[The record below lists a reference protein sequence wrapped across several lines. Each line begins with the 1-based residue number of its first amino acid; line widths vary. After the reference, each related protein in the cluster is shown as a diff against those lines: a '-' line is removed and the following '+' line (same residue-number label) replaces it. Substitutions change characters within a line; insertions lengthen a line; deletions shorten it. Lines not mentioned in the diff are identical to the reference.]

1 MTSIY
6 IDDWPVG
13 HDFRTPEDRRV
24 LVTILQEF
32 FPERDFPL
40 LFRSFEYEY
49 EYEVKRLRSRGNL
62 SNFSILL
69 QKQKNLTKQIHEKYT
84 DPAMKARI
92 TTRID
97 TIDSILSKLTRPV
110 KGLLQQQGA
119 EINAFQEDKVYL
131 EIGLNAKES
140 VRQQNPVPQLELLV
154 IHNDY
159 SEDGNLNVFNSVI
172 NSIDFSGVAFNPNRG
187 YSPTYSSRHYSFTE
201 YYRNNVED
209 NSTVL
214 QTVYELTYEIYVE
227 LIERLNPV
235 GVRSLNYPRGD
246 VK

>member
-13 HDFRTPEDRRV
+13 GDFTTEEDGRV

-32 FPERDFPL
+32 FPEREFPL

-49 EYEVKRLRSRGNL
+49 EVKILRSRGNL

-69 QKQKNLTKQIHEKYT
+69 QKQTNLTKQIHEKYT
-84 DPAMKARI
+84 DPAMKAKL

-110 KGLLQQQGA
+110 KGLTQQQGA
-119 EINAFQEDKVYL
+119 EINAFQEDNLYL
-131 EIGLNAKES
+131 EIGLNARES
-140 VRQQNPVPQLELLV
+140 IRQQNPASQLELLV
-154 IHNDY
+154 IHNVIGD
-159 SEDGNLNVFNSVI
+159 DDGAGNLYD
-172 NSIDFSGVAFNPNRG
+172 SIDFSGVAFNPNRG
-187 YSPTYSSRHYSFTE
+187 YSPTYGSRPRSFTE

>member
-13 HDFRTPEDRRV
+13 HDFTTEEDGRV

-49 EYEVKRLRSRGNL
+49 EVKILRSRGTYL
-62 SNFSILL
+62 TYFSTLL

-84 DPAMKARI
+84 DPAMKAKL
-92 TTRID
+92 TTRIN

-110 KGLLQQQGA
+110 KGITQQRGA
-119 EINAFQEDKVYL
+119 EINAFQEDNLYL
-131 EIGLNAKES
+131 EIGLNARES
-140 VRQQNPVPQLELLV
+140 IRQQNPVPQLELLV
-154 IHNDY
+154 IHN
-159 SEDGNLNVFNSVI
+159 VI
-172 NSIDFSGVAFNPNRG
+172 GEEGVYDSIDFSGVAFNPNRG
-187 YSPTYSSRHYSFTE
+187 YSPTYGSRLYSFTE

-214 QTVYELTYEIYVE
+214 QTVYDLTYETYVE

>member
-13 HDFRTPEDRRV
+13 HDFRTEEDGRV

-32 FPERDFPL
+32 FPEREFPL

-49 EYEVKRLRSRGNL
+49 EVKISRQWGNVERDL
-62 SNFSILL
+62 SLM
-69 QKQKNLTKQIHEKYT
+69 QRQKNLTKQIHEKYT
-84 DPAMKARI
+84 DPAMKAKI

-97 TIDSILSKLTRPV
+97 TINSILSKLTRPV
-110 KGLLQQQGA
+110 KGIVQQQGT
-119 EINAFQEDKVYL
+119 EINAFQEDNLYL
-131 EIGLNAKES
+131 EIGLNAREYI
-140 VRQQNPVPQLELLV
+140 RQQNPVPQLELLV
-154 IHNDY
+154 IHN
-159 SEDGNLNVFNSVI
+159 VI
-172 NSIDFSGVAFNPNRG
+172 GEEGVYDSIDFSGVAFNPNRG
-187 YSPTYSSRHYSFTE
+187 YSPTYSSRLYSFTE

-214 QTVYELTYEIYVE
+214 QTVYDLSYETYVE

-246 VK
+246 A

>member
-1 MTSIY
+1 MTTIALE
-6 IDDWPVG
+6 DWPRG
-13 HDFRTPEDRRV
+13 YDFRTEEDGSV

-32 FPERDFPL
+32 FPEREFPL

-49 EYEVKRLRSRGNL
+49 EVKISRQWGNVERDL
-62 SNFSILL
+62 SLM
-69 QKQKNLTKQIHEKYT
+69 QRQKNLTKQIHEKYT
-84 DPAMKARI
+84 DPAMKAKL

-110 KGLLQQQGA
+110 KGYYQVQGS
-119 EINAFQEDKVYL
+119 EINAFQEDNLYL
-131 EIGLNAKES
+131 EIGLNAKEYM
-140 VRQQNPVPQLELLV
+140 RQQNPVPQLELLV
-154 IHNDY
+154 IHEALG
-159 SEDGNLNVFNSVI
+159 EDASGVYD
-172 NSIDFSGVAFNPNRG
+172 SIDFSGVAFNPNRG
-187 YSPTYSSRHYSFTE
+187 YSPTYPDRLYSFTE

-214 QTVYELTYEIYVE
+214 QTVYELTYEIYAE
-227 LIERLNPV
+227 LIEQLNLV

>member
-1 MTSIY
+1 MTSIS

-13 HDFRTPEDRRV
+13 GDFRTEEDGRV

-49 EYEVKRLRSRGNL
+49 EVKISRQWGNVERDL
-62 SNFSILL
+62 SLM
-69 QKQKNLTKQIHEKYT
+69 QRQKNLTKQIHEKYT
-84 DPAMKARI
+84 DPAMKAKL

-110 KGLLQQQGA
+110 KGIAEQQGNQ
-119 EINAFQEDKVYL
+119 INAFQEDNLYL
-131 EIGLNAKES
+131 EIGLNARES
-140 VRQQNPVPQLELLV
+140 IRQQNPVPQLELLV
-154 IHNDY
+154 IHNVVGEEGVYD
-159 SEDGNLNVFNSVI
+159 
-172 NSIDFSGVAFNPNRG
+172 SIDFSGVAFNPNRG
-187 YSPTYSSRHYSFTE
+187 YSSTYGSRLYSFTE

-214 QTVYELTYEIYVE
+214 QTVYELTYETYVE

>member
-1 MTSIY
+1 MTSIS
-6 IDDWPVG
+6 IDDWYEAVVHG
-13 HDFRTPEDRRV
+13 FWTPEVGRV

-32 FPERDFPL
+32 FPEREFPL

-49 EYEVKRLRSRGNL
+49 EVKILRSRGNL

-84 DPAMKARI
+84 DPAMKAKLAK
-92 TTRID
+92 RID

-110 KGLLQQQGA
+110 KGLTQQQGA

-140 VRQQNPVPQLELLV
+140 IRQQNPASQLELLV
-154 IHNDY
+154 IHNVIGD
-159 SEDGNLNVFNSVI
+159 DDGAGNLYD
-172 NSIDFSGVAFNPNRG
+172 SIDFSGVAFNPNRG
-187 YSPTYSSRHYSFTE
+187 YSPTYGSRPRSFTE

-214 QTVYELTYEIYVE
+214 QTVYELTYETYVE